1 MKISVLM
8 TIFVPT
14 INLVLHVETLVPMSS
29 VPFSLHL
36 LLVNMTS
43 WR

>member
-1 MKISVLM
+1 
-8 TIFVPT
+8 
-14 INLVLHVETLVPMSS
+14 VETLVPMSS